1 MHKMCEGGDRRRVKV
16 GACEGRRT
24 RKNTRENRREEE
36 AAAAAAAVTGGER
49 ENVGKSRC
57 DAERKTIGR
66 KH

>member
-1 MHKMCEGGDRRRVKV
+1 MHKMCEGGDRRRAKV
-16 GACEGRRT
+16 AACEGRRT
-24 RKNTRENRREEE
+24 RKNTRENQREEE
-36 AAAAAAAVTGGER
+36 AAAAAVTGGER

>member
-16 GACEGRRT
+16 AACEGRR
-24 RKNTRENRREEE
+24 TRENRREEE
-36 AAAAAAAVTGGER
+36 AAAAGGER